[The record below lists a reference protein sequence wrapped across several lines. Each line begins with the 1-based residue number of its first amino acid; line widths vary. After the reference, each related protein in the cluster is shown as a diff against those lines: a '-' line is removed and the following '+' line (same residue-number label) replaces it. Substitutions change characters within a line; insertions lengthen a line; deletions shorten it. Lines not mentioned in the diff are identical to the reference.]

1 MVVILQCVQIFNR
14 YFVQL
19 KLMLYVVKDE
29 TVLPHFL
36 KTEAG
41 KVVSHCNE
49 ESLTFNC
56 PQQIDLNGLNG
67 KLMLENLIRYQE
79 NQTETSS

>member
-1 MVVILQCVQIFNR
+1 MVVTLQCVQIFNR

-41 KVVSHCNE
+41 KVV
-49 ESLTFNC
+49 
-56 PQQIDLNGLNG
+56 
-67 KLMLENLIRYQE
+67 
-79 NQTETSS
+79 